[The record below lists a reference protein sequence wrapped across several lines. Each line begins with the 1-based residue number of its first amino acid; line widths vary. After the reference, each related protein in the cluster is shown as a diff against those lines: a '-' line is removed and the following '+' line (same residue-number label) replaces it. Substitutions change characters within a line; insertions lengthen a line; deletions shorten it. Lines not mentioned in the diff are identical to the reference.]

1 MSKEATTSGV
11 PRAKPYDVNLWR
23 PSPSHTIIAILLLN
37 LVDHGLDSRVKWLDL
52 IQVVP
57 RALIFRLLLKVLT
70 HLDDFIDQVCL
81 LEGGALLEQRYQY
94 LLD

>member
-1 MSKEATTSGV
+1 MACL
-11 PRAKPYDVNLWR
+11 A
-23 PSPSHTIIAILLLN
+23 PSLRRQSVRRGLPPSSHTIIAILLLN
-37 LVDHGLDSRVKWLDL
+37 LIDHGLDSRVKWLDL

-81 LEGGALLEQRYQY
+81 LEGGALLEQRYQD